1 MKKIIV
7 LVNLLLV
14 NVLVFAQAAQEGIM
28 FHQGSW
34 AEALVLAEK
43 ENKLI
48 FMDAYTTWCGPCKL
62 MAKEIFPQPTV
73 AEYYNTHFVNVKMDM
88 EKGEG
93 VELAQHYNVQVYPTL
108 LFFSADGIVVH
119 RSAGYHTTEEFLD
132 LGAKANDPTHRLS
145 SLDNRY
151 QSGDRD
157 PEFLKNYAMAKFEVM
172 DGSHGRLAE
181 EYMATQ
187 SDWTTD
193 ENMDMIIGF
202 VSDTESSLFDYI
214 VNNKPAFYERFG
226 EQVVTERVQALI
238 YNSIQDNAE
247 SSSLEQI
254 DALYKKVYPE
264 KAEQLSSQFRLAYY
278 RQAGDRENYAISAI
292 SYFEKYPGKD
302 WDELNEAAWTFY
314 RVVDDK
320 KQLKTALGW
329 AKKSIK
335 LDPNYFNHDTMAAL
349 YYKLGN
355 KKKAMKTAQKAM
367 ALGQAAGEDTSA
379 TAEMMEEIRKMK

>member
-1 MKKIIV
+1 MKKILV
-7 LVNLLLV
+7 LVNVLLV
-14 NVLVFAQAAQEGIM
+14 NVLVFAQAAQDGIK

-34 AEALVLAEK
+34 AEALTLAEK

-48 FMDAYTTWCGPCKL
+48 FMDAYTTWCGPCKM
-62 MAKEIFPQPTV
+62 MAKEIFPQPSI

-93 VELAQHYNVQVYPTL
+93 VELAQLYNVQVYPTL
-108 LFFSADGIVVH
+108 LFFKADGTVVH
-119 RSAGYHTTEEFLD
+119 RSAGYHNIEEFLG
-132 LGAKANDPTHRLS
+132 LGAKANDPALRLS
-145 SLDNRY
+145 SLDDRY
-151 QSGDRD
+151 QKGDRD
-157 PEFLKNYAMAKFEVM
+157 PEFLKKYATAKFEVM

-181 EYMATQ
+181 EYLATQ
-187 SDWTTD
+187 KDWTTD
-193 ENMDMIIGF
+193 ENMDMIFGF

-214 VNNKPAFYERFG
+214 VNNKPAFYERYG
-226 EQVVTERVQALI
+226 EQAVVERIQALI
-238 YNSIQDNAE
+238 YDSIQDNAE

-292 SYFEKYPGKD
+292 SYFSKYPGED

-314 RVVDDK
+314 RVIDDK

-329 AKKSIK
+329 AKKSVK
-335 LDPNYFNHDTMAAL
+335 LNPNYFNHDTMAAL

-355 KKKAMKTAQKAM
+355 KKKAMKTAQKAIT
-367 ALGQAAGEDTSA
+367 LGQAAGEDTSA
-379 TAEMMEEIRKMK
+379 TAEMMEEIRKM